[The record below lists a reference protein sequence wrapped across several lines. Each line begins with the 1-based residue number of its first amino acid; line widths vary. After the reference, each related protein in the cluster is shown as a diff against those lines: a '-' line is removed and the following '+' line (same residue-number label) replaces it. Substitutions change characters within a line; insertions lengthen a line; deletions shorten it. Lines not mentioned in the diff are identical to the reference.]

1 MNDFW
6 EGRSTMIEIKTGISL
21 QTKQVLSQMQVESLN
36 ILAMSMTELKD
47 FLQKEEIEN
56 PLLEFSAE
64 RGEEAA
70 PVTYKETERFYNG
83 TERENS
89 RENELYEIEDSEKSI
104 EDLVN
109 MQLHWK
115 KISETDRK
123 IVDFCVQSIEQS
135 GYFLIPVPEIVKRL
149 NVPEEQAGKVLS
161 MLKELEPQGIF
172 ASGLEECLLIQVQG
186 MDEEEILSEMI
197 KHHLQNIAE
206 GKISTI
212 SRALKL
218 SSAEVRKMI
227 HVIKELNPRPLN
239 GIGGDKAQYIVPDV
253 LLSHQDG
260 VWNIELNDKW
270 TGNLQSNDYY
280 IHMMETAQDQE
291 LKSYFENKLRRAR
304 FIINAVEQRRETL
317 TGITREILKR
327 QEPYFLG
334 TGQLK
339 PMTLEEI
346 ADALEIHKS
355 TVSRAIR
362 DKYLR
367 VPSGCFLF
375 RSLFTTGIPS
385 GDGNGD
391 VSRNAVKAKL
401 KELVAA
407 EDKKKPWSDEQ
418 LAGLLQDAGMPISR
432 RTVAKYRMELGI
444 GGAFQRKD
452 G

>member
-1 MNDFW
+1 M
-6 EGRSTMIEIKTGISL
+6 ELKAGISL

-47 FLQKEEIEN
+47 FMQNEEIEN
-56 PLLEFSAE
+56 PLVEFMAG

-70 PVTYKETERFYNG
+70 PVTYNETERFYNG
-83 TERENS
+83 TEREDS

-115 KISETDRK
+115 RIGETEHK
-123 IVDFCVQSIEQS
+123 IVDFCIQSLEQS
-135 GYFLIPVPEIVKRL
+135 GYLLIPAQEIAKRL
-149 NVPEEQAGKVLS
+149 NVPEKQVENVLA
-161 MLKELEPQGIF
+161 MLKELEPQGLF
-172 ASGLEECLLIQVQG
+172 ASGLEECLLIQVRG
-186 MDEEEILSEMI
+186 MDEEETLSLLI
-197 KHHLQNIAE
+197 KNHLQDIAE

-218 SSAEVRKMI
+218 SSADVRKMI
-227 HVIKELNPRPLN
+227 HIIKELNPRPLN
-239 GIGGDKAQYIVPDV
+239 GIGGEKAQYILPDV
-253 LLSHQDG
+253 LLSNQAG
-260 VWNIELNDKW
+260 QWNIELNDKW
-270 TGNLQSNDYY
+270 TGNLQINDYY

-327 QEPYFLG
+327 QQPYFLG

-367 VPSGCFLF
+367 APSGCFLF

-401 KELVAA
+401 KEFVSV
-407 EDKKKPWSDEQ
+407 EDRKKPWSDEQ

>member
-1 MNDFW
+1 
-6 EGRSTMIEIKTGISL
+6 
-21 QTKQVLSQMQVESLN
+21 
-36 ILAMSMTELKD
+36 
-47 FLQKEEIEN
+47 
-56 PLLEFSAE
+56 
-64 RGEEAA
+64 
-70 PVTYKETERFYNG
+70 
-83 TERENS
+83 
-89 RENELYEIEDSEKSI
+89 
-104 EDLVN
+104 
-109 MQLHWK
+109 
-115 KISETDRK
+115 
-123 IVDFCVQSIEQS
+123 
-135 GYFLIPVPEIVKRL
+135 
-149 NVPEEQAGKVLS
+149 

-227 HVIKELNPRPLN
+227 HVIKGLNPRPLN
-239 GIGGDKAQYIVPDV
+239 GIGGEKAQYIVPDV

-260 VWNIELNDKW
+260 GWNIELNDKW

-367 VPSGCFLF
+367 APSGCFLF

-401 KELVAA
+401 KEFVAA

>member
-1 MNDFW
+1 M
-6 EGRSTMIEIKTGISL
+6 EIKAGISL

-47 FLQKEEIEN
+47 FMQNEEIEN
-56 PLLEFSAE
+56 PLVEFTAG

-83 TERENS
+83 TEREDS

-115 KISETDRK
+115 KIGDTERK
-123 IVDFCVQSIEQS
+123 IVDFCVQSLEQS
-135 GYFLIPVPEIVKRL
+135 GYLLIPAPEIAKRL
-149 NVPEEQAGKVLS
+149 NVPEKQVNEVLA

-172 ASGLEECLLIQVQG
+172 ASSLEECLLIQIQG
-186 MDEEEILSEMI
+186 MDEEEDLSEII
-197 KHHLQNIAE
+197 KNHLQDIAE

-239 GIGGDKAQYIVPDV
+239 GIGGEKAQYILPDV
-253 LLSHQDG
+253 LLSNQDG
-260 VWNIELNDKW
+260 QWNIELNDKW
-270 TGNLQSNDYY
+270 TGSLQINDYY

-291 LKSYFENKLRRAR
+291 LKAYFENKLRRAR
-304 FIINAVEQRRETL
+304 FIMNAVEQRRETL

-367 VPSGCFLF
+367 APSGCFLF

-407 EDKKKPWSDEQ
+407 EDKKKPRSDEQ

>member
-1 MNDFW
+1 M
-6 EGRSTMIEIKTGISL
+6 EIKTGISL
-21 QTKQVLSQMQVESLN
+21 QTKQQLSQLQVESLN

-47 FLQKEEIEN
+47 FLQNEEIEN
-56 PLLEFSAE
+56 PLVEYTS
-64 RGEEAA
+64 GKEEAA
-70 PVTYKETERFYNG
+70 PITYKETERFYNG
-83 TERENS
+83 TDRDER
-89 RENELYEIEDSEKSI
+89 RENELYEIEDSEKSL

-109 MQLHWK
+109 TQLQWEQ
-115 KISETDRK
+115 IGETERK
-123 IVDFCVQSIEQS
+123 IVDFCIQSLEQS
-135 GYFLIPVPEIVKRL
+135 GYLLIPAQEIAKRL
-149 NVPEEQAGKVLS
+149 NVPEKQVENVLA
-161 MLKELEPQGIF
+161 MLKELEPQGLF
-172 ASGLEECLLIQVQG
+172 ASGLEECLLIQVRG
-186 MDEEEILSEMI
+186 MDEEETLSLLI
-197 KHHLQNIAE
+197 KNHLQDIAE

-218 SSAEVRKMI
+218 SSADVRKMI
-227 HVIKELNPRPLN
+227 HIIKELNPRLLN
-239 GIGGDKAQYIVPDV
+239 GIGGEKAQYILPDV
-253 LLSHQDG
+253 LLSNQAG
-260 VWNIELNDKW
+260 QWNIELNDKW
-270 TGNLQSNDYY
+270 TGNLQINDYY

-327 QEPYFLG
+327 QQPYFLG

-367 VPSGCFLF
+367 APSGCFLF

-401 KELVAA
+401 KEFVSV
-407 EDKKKPWSDEQ
+407 EDRKKPWSDEQ